1 MPKIEEAFY
10 YFIRKENANKVN
22 LMVLD
27 ELGRMELISPR
38 FREVLKKIVESP
50 KYMYLLATIPNTNP
64 EFIEAI
70 KKKKDSCTIEVN
82 SSNRD
87 SLILSLL

>member
-1 MPKIEEAFY
+1 
-10 YFIRKENANKVN
+10 
-22 LMVLD
+22 MVLD

-50 KYMYLLATIPNTNP
+50 KYMYLLATIPTTNP

-70 KKKKDSCTIEVN
+70 
-82 SSNRD
+82 
-87 SLILSLL
+87 